1 VRVLRRVK
9 IPGMV
14 TGFAAGLLVGGVAAV
29 AGAPTAYIIVSAL
42 GLGIPL
48 AIFGIIYDAL
58 LDAGRI
64 PFGRIAPVALYGVL
78 TFPIARLIQELLLT
92 AIFGQGI
99 TLQQEANVLQ
109 FLVYQGI
116 MGFGYGIGFLMIH
129 SQIIE
134 VSAWRAYR
142 KQTREEGEKGQPQA
156 AEKQA

>member
-1 VRVLRRVK
+1 LRRVK

-14 TGFAAGLLVGGVAAV
+14 TGFVAGLLVGGLAAM
-29 AGAPTAYIIVSAL
+29 AGAPTGYIIVSAL

-64 PFGRIAPVALYGVL
+64 PFGRIAPVALYGVV
-78 TFPIARLIQELLLT
+78 TFPIARLVQELLLT
-92 AIFGQGI
+92 GIFGQGI
-99 TLQQEANVLQ
+99 TLQQESGVLS
-109 FLVYQGI
+109 FLVFQGI

-134 VSAWRAYR
+134 LSAWRAYR
-142 KQTREEGEKGQPQA
+142 KQANEEGNQPRT
-156 AEKQA
+156 AERRT

>member
-1 VRVLRRVK
+1 VRVLRLLK
-9 IPGMV
+9 IPGMAI
-14 TGFAAGLLVGGVAAV
+14 GFVAGLLVGGLAAA
-29 AGAPTAYIIVSAL
+29 AGAPTSYIIVSAL

-48 AIFGIIYDAL
+48 AISGAIYDAL

-64 PFGRIAPVALYGVL
+64 PFGRIAPVALYGIL

-92 AIFGQGI
+92 GIFGQGI

-142 KQTREEGEKGQPQA
+142 KQAKEEGGNKQPRA
-156 AEKQA
+156 AEKRA

>member
-1 VRVLRRVK
+1 MRVLRRVK

-14 TGFAAGLLVGGVAAV
+14 TGFVAGLLVGGLAAV
-29 AGAPTAYIIVSAL
+29 AGAPTGYIIVSAL
-42 GLGIPL
+42 GLSIPL
-48 AIFGIIYDAL
+48 AVFGAIYDAL

-78 TFPIARLIQELLLT
+78 TFPIARLVQELLLT

-99 TLQQEANVLQ
+99 TLQQESGVLS
-109 FLVYQGI
+109 FLVFQGI

-142 KQTREEGEKGQPQA
+142 KQAKEEGGNKQPRA
-156 AEKQA
+156 AEKRA